1 MERELVLLWD
11 LVVAGSG
18 SLLIVFREVIE
29 AGLIVGI
36 ILAATEGVRYRG
48 RWVAGGV
55 ATGVLG
61 SAVLAIFIGV
71 LSSALNGNGQ
81 ELFNVSILCVAVLML
96 AWHTIWMA
104 KNGREMAAELG
115 AAGAAVKSGQKS
127 LARMAVVV
135 TVAVLREGFEVVLF
149 LSGNAVSTNEGPV
162 ALVVGGVLGIFLGS
176 LLSYLLYRGLVTIPL
191 RHLFSVT
198 NTLIAFLAAGMAGQA
213 ADLLAQIDLIPTWG
227 DQLWDS
233 SNLLSAGSMVGRAL
247 HALVGYSDRP
257 SGVQVAAYLLTLATL
272 IGLSRLIGKPKANK
286 HGSGAVTQPATQV
299 R

>member
-1 MERELVLLWD
+1 MESL
-11 LVVAGSG
+11 LVVCRDLIIAGSG

-36 ILAATEGVRYRG
+36 VLAATEGVRYRG

-55 ATGVLG
+55 AVGVLG
-61 SAVLAIFIGV
+61 AAILAVFAGV
-71 LSSALNGNGQ
+71 LSNALDGNGQ
-81 ELFNVSILCVAVLML
+81 EIFNISILCVAVSML

-104 KNGREMAAELG
+104 KHGREMAAEMS
-115 AAGAAVKSGQKS
+115 AAGTAVKNGQKS

-149 LSGNAVSTNEGPV
+149 LFGNAVSTKAGPL
-162 ALVVGGVLGIFLGS
+162 AQLAGGVLGVLFGS
-176 LLSYLLYRGLVTIPL
+176 LLSFLLYRGLVTIPM

-213 ADLLAQIDLIPTWG
+213 ADLFAQIDLIPSWG
-227 DQLWDS
+227 DQIWDS
-233 SNLLSAGSMVGRAL
+233 SGFLSQDSMIGRAL
-247 HALVGYSDRP
+247 HAMVGYADRP
-257 SGVQVAAYLLTLATL
+257 SGVQIAAYAATL
-272 IGLSRLIGKPKANK
+272 VVLVGLSQVIGKTGPARKPPAQ
-286 HGSGAVTQPATQV
+286 AMPQP